1 MNLLDKLDG
10 IQLYNS
16 NSIEDCLAFKT
27 KSQSS
32 TVMDWLERT
41 LTMFK
46 WNNLPDSMPER
57 ELELIHQINGYG
69 IATEYSGE
77 IVALWGSWAPP
88 YDLYY
93 RAKNVLVNNP
103 WAEPAIDKKFE
114 IGKDCVLFRND
125 PLNRGML
132 PLFEKYAAMMTE
144 AEVTFIRALINFR
157 AMFVFTGDSD
167 ADKESAETFMKQI
180 EAGKAGSMVS
190 GGFESEVG
198 ANPLLGSAS
207 NYITQSIE
215 AQQYILGMLYQKIG
229 IQSTFNMKRERLTD
243 DETQLDTDPLRPLID
258 AMLEERQNFCKAVN
272 EKYGL
277 NISVEFN
284 SSWSKY
290 NEDELVGDQDEKI
303 TEDTEDG
310 QINIEPQTETVA
322 EETDQIGNEETAET
336 DTEEPETDTED
347 VVDKV
352 EEAIETVI
360 EKAAD
365 QIVEGAFDDDEEKED
380 NDDEDESGNAE
391 SDD

>member
-1 MNLLDKLDG
+1 
-10 IQLYNS
+10 
-16 NSIEDCLAFKT
+16 
-27 KSQSS
+27 
-32 TVMDWLERT
+32 
-41 LTMFK
+41 
-46 WNNLPDSMPER
+46 
-57 ELELIHQINGYG
+57 
-69 IATEYSGE
+69 
-77 IVALWGSWAPP
+77 
-88 YDLYY
+88 
-93 RAKNVLVNNP
+93 
-103 WAEPAIDKKFE
+103 
-114 IGKDCVLFRND
+114 
-125 PLNRGML
+125 
-132 PLFEKYAAMMTE
+132 
-144 AEVTFIRALINFR
+144 
-157 AMFVFTGDSD
+157 
-167 ADKESAETFMKQI
+167 
-180 EAGKAGSMVS
+180 MVS

-290 NEDELVGDQDEKI
+290 NEDELVGDQEEI
-303 TEDTEDG
+303 TEEPEDG
-310 QINIEPQTETVA
+310 QINLEPQTETVA
-322 EETDQIGNEETAET
+322 EEDDQIGNEETTET
-336 DTEEPETDTED
+336 DTEESETVAED
-347 VVDKV
+347 AVDKV
-352 EEAIETVI
+352 EEAIETII

-380 NDDEDESGNAE
+380 NDNEDESGDAE